1 MGCDWRLDSNSVED
15 HCGICNGDGSGCRLV
30 NETYIDSGQGNFKV
44 FFYYS
49 WVDSFGVKWINIQ
62 LLVRLLTLLIS
73 CMQNRNEPSTCNYNA
88 KYANREIRP
97 SYCIC
102 VFHILKKIFCRIC
115 RVNGNQM

>member
-44 FFYYS
+44 FFYNS

-62 LLVRLLTLLIS
+62 LLVRLLTLLIICS
-73 CMQNRNEPSTCNYNA
+73 KIEISRRHATTMQNMLIERLDRAT
-88 KYANREIRP
+88 
-97 SYCIC
+97 
-102 VFHILKKIFCRIC
+102 VFVFFIY
-115 RVNGNQM
+115 